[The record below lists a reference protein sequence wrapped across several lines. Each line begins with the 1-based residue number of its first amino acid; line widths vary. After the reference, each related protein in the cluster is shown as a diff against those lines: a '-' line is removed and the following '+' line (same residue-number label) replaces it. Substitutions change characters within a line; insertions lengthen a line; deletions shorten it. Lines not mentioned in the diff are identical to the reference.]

1 MRRGCGSTN
10 TTSSGNGG
18 ENHPAGSLL
27 SGPRPV
33 TRLTSAS
40 DHRDHPKLY
49 KGRPD
54 RHATGWN
61 FLRSRLPRPSKECNG
76 RYKIESLT
84 NGVGVKR
91 LNGVDALMLYT
102 ETPEI
107 HMHTLKIGVLDVSN
121 VEGGFSFDLFRAVAF
136 PRLQAMAPLRY
147 QLVDIPLKLHHPM
160 WVLNDDIDFDYHVR
174 QARVPAPGGRREL
187 DQLIGEIA
195 STPLDR
201 SRPLWEMYVAEGLA
215 DNRIAIIHKVHHV
228 LADGVASANQ
238 MAKAMES
245 RQPTEVVGM
254 FEEPDLVR
262 TRTALLKAAG
272 RDHVGLIRKLPRL
285 VSETAT
291 GVSRVRRR
299 SKERGEHPDLARNFA
314 PPQCFIN
321 HVVTPG
327 RRFATAPLSL
337 ADVKETG
344 KHLGVTI
351 NDMVLAMSA
360 GALRR
365 LLLRYDGQADAPL
378 IAGVPVSIDPSPE
391 RLVGNEFTYMTPSL
405 PVHIDDPLER
415 VRLTSMATT
424 IAKENHQL
432 LGPTLLPAW
441 LSYLPPSLAPPV
453 FRRQARRVE
462 SAGVMNLT
470 ISNVP
475 GPRERGLI
483 EGAIVSEI
491 YSVGPIVAG
500 SGMNITVW
508 SYVDQ
513 LAISVLTDDRTLD
526 DPHEVTDAI
535 LDEFTEIRRAAG
547 ITGDLRP
554 VGSALPLAAAAG

>member
-1 MRRGCGSTN
+1 M
-10 TTSSGNGG
+10 
-18 ENHPAGSLL
+18 
-27 SGPRPV
+27 
-33 TRLTSAS
+33 
-40 DHRDHPKLY
+40 
-49 KGRPD
+49 
-54 RHATGWN
+54 
-61 FLRSRLPRPSKECNG
+61 
-76 RYKIESLT
+76 
-84 NGVGVKR
+84 KR
-91 LNGVDALMLYT
+91 LNGVDALMLYI

-121 VEGGFSFDLFRAVAF
+121 VEGGFSFDLFRSVAF

-160 WVLNDDIDFDYHVR
+160 WVVNDDIDFDYHVR

-201 SRPLWEMYVAEGLA
+201 NRPLWEMYVAEGLA

-238 MAKAMES
+238 MAKAMQS

-254 FEEPDLVR
+254 FEEPDMVR
-262 TRTALLKAAG
+262 TRAALLKAAG

-365 LLLRYDGQADAPL
+365 LLLRYDGKADAPL
-378 IAGVPVSIDPSPE
+378 IAGVPVTIDPSPE
-391 RLVGNEFTYMTPSL
+391 RLMGNEFTYITPSL

-415 VRLTSMATT
+415 VRLTSLATT

-441 LSYLPPSLAPPV
+441 LSYLPPSVAPPV

-462 SAGVMNLT
+462 SASVMNLT

-526 DPHEVTDAI
+526 DPHEATDAM
-535 LDEFTEIRRAAG
+535 LEEFNEIRRAAG
-547 ITGDLRP
+547 ITDDLRP
-554 VGSALPLAAAAG
+554 VGSALPLATAAG